1 MTPRTTTK
9 APAAPAELAAPG
21 RKLWREVAGAYDLD
35 VHERPILA
43 EACRLADRAAEL
55 EAAIEADGLTVTG
68 SAGQPRLNPAVAEV
82 RQTRVALT
90 RCLGAI
96 AFPGEDGTPQKAANR
111 HGRKAAVARWR
122 GADGGA

>member
-1 MTPRTTTK
+1 MTPRTPRTPT
-9 APAAPAELAAPG
+9 APAGLDAAG
-21 RKLWREVAGAYDLD
+21 RALWREVAGAYDLD
-35 VHERPILA
+35 HHEIPILV

-96 AFPGEDGTPQKAANR
+96 AFPGEDGIPQKAASR

-122 GADGGA
+122 SADGA